1 MSKNKNR
8 KPSVKNK
15 ANRRPNIMGE
25 RSHKREQGKSTQKAS
40 SNGLWLYGKHAVLAA
55 LENPMRKIKRLMI
68 TKRSHDQYQQAL
80 TDIHLNHRALN
91 PEIAAI
97 EVFEKN
103 LPADSVH
110 QGIALLTE
118 PLPDSHMDECC
129 VIIEEQKNLVLVMDQ
144 VTDPHNVGAI
154 IRSAAAFGV
163 KAIITTDRHAPPE
176 SGVLAKSASGALEAL
191 PWVRVT
197 NLSRALDQLAEMGY
211 WRIGLDG
218 YAKQDIRDA
227 DFGDNIA
234 LVLGAEGKGIR
245 KGTADH
251 CDGLVKLPITRTV
264 ESLNVSNAAAVALY
278 VFTD

>member
-8 KPSVKNK
+8 KQAQKKRPKKPSSGS
-15 ANRRPNIMGE
+15 PS
-25 RSHKREQGKSTQKAS
+25 RSAQKEQTKQLQP
-40 SNGLWLYGKHAVLAA
+40 GLWLYGKHAVLAA
-55 LENPMRKIKRLMI
+55 LENPMRKIKRLMV
-68 TKRSHDQYQQAL
+68 TKRSHDQYQEDL
-80 TDIHLNHRALN
+80 TEIHLNHRALH
-91 PEIAAI
+91 PEIATI

-118 PLPDSHMDECC
+118 PLPDAHMDDCC
-129 VIIEEQKNLVLVMDQ
+129 TVIKEQKNLVLILDQ

-154 IRSAAAFGV
+154 IRSAAAFGA

-197 NLSRALDQLAEMGY
+197 NLSRAMDQLADMGY

-218 YAKQDIRDA
+218 HAKQDVRDV

-234 LVLGAEGKGIR
+234 LALGAEGKGIR

-251 CDGLVKLPITRTV
+251 CDGLVKLPISRTV

-278 VFTD
+278 VFSA